1 MMKVHYIKVNNM
13 LYIFGEVDKKRTDWN
28 NKNVVCIRAYDLKTN
43 IRSTLNPIPEAH
55 QDITSVDEGRKFWD
69 WVIKF
74 ATEHN
79 HEIQISEAINKTMDG
94 SAIMTDSEITKE
106 MDEIALKKMNST
118 EHEKI
123 TEQIF
128 DKLGIITD
136 EYKAKQ

>member
-1 MMKVHYIKVNNM
+1 M

-43 IRSTLNPIPEAH
+43 IRSTLSPIPEAH